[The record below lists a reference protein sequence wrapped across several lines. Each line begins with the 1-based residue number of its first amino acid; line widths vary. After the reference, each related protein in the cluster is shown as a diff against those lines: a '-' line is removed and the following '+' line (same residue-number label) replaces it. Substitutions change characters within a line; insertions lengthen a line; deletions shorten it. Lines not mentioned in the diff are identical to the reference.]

1 MHNERNF
8 PLNMYDWLVI
18 FHTVFQYLVHRLLG
32 NGTLSFVVVMI
43 MIIIIILKDWF
54 SLNKNIR
61 FSRTC
66 PLSPAKPITNCIRL
80 MISFKG
86 GGITFSILF
95 FFYIFNRGYNKFRE
109 DLHS

>member
-8 PLNMYDWLVI
+8 SLNLYDWLVI
-18 FHTVFQYLVHRLLG
+18 FHAVFKYLVHRLSG
-32 NGTLSFVVVMI
+32 NGALSFVVVMI
-43 MIIIIILKDWF
+43 IIIIIKDWF

-66 PLSPAKPITNCIRL
+66 PVSPAKRITNCIRL

-86 GGITFSILF
+86 GGITFSIPS
-95 FFYIFNRGYNKFRE
+95 FFYIFNRGV
-109 DLHS
+109 

>member
-8 PLNMYDWLVI
+8 SLNMYDWLVI
-18 FHTVFQYLVHRLLG
+18 FHTVFQYLVHWLSG
-32 NGTLSFVVVMI
+32 NGALSFVVVMI
-43 MIIIIILKDWF
+43 MIIIILKDWF

-61 FSRTC
+61 FRTC

-86 GGITFSILF
+86 GGITFPITVLF
-95 FFYIFNRGYNKFRE
+95 FIHF
-109 DLHS
+109 